1 MVRLQYYWRGI
12 EIAKSSAMKNVTGS
26 IHSIS
31 YLFLH
36 RSEAYYIYY
45 TANENHFNTYLSD
58 LEQIAKTFRFLK

>member
-1 MVRLQYYWRGI
+1 MVRLQYYWRGT

-36 RSEAYYIYY
+36 GGALHYIYY
-45 TANENHFNTYLSD
+45 ITNEKDFKNYLPEF
-58 LEQIAKTFRFLK
+58 EQIVKTFRFIK